1 MATTRVKILVDQ
13 VTEQVI
19 WLSYFLDTK
28 PPFLESNLNFFI
40 YSGETTLNIWKL
52 YLSYNLHY
60 NIKDRILYK
69 KLPNPNTFKQVQF
82 SRAKCMAVN
91 YISAACDYQ
100 YEKYNYANH
109 QAYMDQNTF
118 NQQRWIEI
126 MMHTHNC
133 TAEQA
138 EKLLKFKREEYEL
151 AVFHFESIRYTFT
164 DKIKKAQTLDDVN
177 HYYEETIAKLI
188 SPNSAKLLNSPI
200 IQGVGVETDKNH
212 AP

>member
-60 NIKDRILYK
+60 NIKDRVLYK

-91 YISAACDYQ
+91 YISSACDYQ

-126 MMHTHNC
+126 MMHTHDC

-164 DKIKKAQTLDDVN
+164 DKIKKAQTLEDVN

-188 SPNSAKLLNSPI
+188 SPNSAKLVNSPI
-200 IQGVGVETDKNH
+200 IQGVGVESGQNH